1 MNKEVIEKKQKRA
14 EAIEAMNA
22 IAALC
27 ETEKRLKSG
36 DEKTEYDR
44 LFASIEALDA
54 QIEDA
59 EKLERLNKSIKPKNV
74 KSPEEKAARL
84 YDGIKALNH
93 LRAGTPQT
101 GLEAELSQE
110 GAKEFGYALE
120 PNPRALYI
128 PDFMFDK
135 NIRADFAYS
144 SATNDYDTNNL
155 GLDIIV
161 SPSLYS
167 QLGTTV
173 MNGLKNK
180 TILNFEDGNSSAFVS
195 EGTTLTES
203 TPTRTTDTLNPR
215 RVGGKKGFSNELLSV
230 SNFFNQQ
237 LADMIESI
245 DRAISADVLSKAV
258 LANIET
264 DHQAADAKAALTWSS
279 LMDLGKDLEI
289 DSFRKEAFVMSRQVY
304 ARNLSIAKDS
314 GSGLFLIDQNGINGT
329 PAFGTTQLA
338 VHDTDKYD
346 IVFGS
351 WDRTVVG
358 FFGNAMEVLIDPYTD
373 GATGVT
379 NILFNRIADTAIN
392 PAGFESYR
400 NVSVD

>member
-1 MNKEVIEKKQKRA
+1 MNKVVVELKEKRTL
-14 EAIEAMNA
+14 AIEAINV
-22 IAALC
+22 IAELC
-27 ETEKRLKSG
+27 KTEKRVKSE
-36 DEKTEYDR
+36 DEQTEFDG
-44 LFASIEALDA
+44 LFSSVEALDK
-54 QIEDA
+54 QIEEE
-59 EKLERLNKSIKPKNV
+59 EKLERINKSIKPKKV
-74 KSPEEKAARL
+74 ISPEDKVVRD

-93 LRAGTPQT
+93 LRANKPQT

-110 GAKEFGYALE
+110 AQDQFSRALE
-120 PNPRALYI
+120 PNPLALYI
-128 PDFMFDK
+128 PDFMIDK
-135 NIRADFAYS
+135 NIRADFAYA

-161 SPSLYS
+161 SPSLYG

-203 TPTRTTDTLNPR
+203 TPTRTTDNLEPR

-237 LADMIESI
+237 LADMVASI

-258 LANIET
+258 LANINT
-264 DHQAADAKAALTWSS
+264 DFQASDAKAALTWSA
-279 LMDLGKDLEI
+279 LADMGKELEI
-289 DSFRKEAFVMSRQVY
+289 DSFLREAYVMSRPVY
-304 ARNLSIAKDS
+304 ARNLSIAKDA
-314 GSGLFLIDQNGINGT
+314 GSGQFLINEQGILGL

-346 IVFGS
+346 IIYGDWS
-351 WDRTVVG
+351 RTFVG

-379 NILFNRIADTAIN
+379 NILFNRIADVAIN